1 MENELLK
8 ELLNI
13 GGNAGVMWVA
23 LWFLL
28 KILKQQYDLRITALE
43 GRSDSCE
50 EDRKNLHQQIHAL
63 QNERIALLENLLSG
77 RKPSSVD

>member
-28 KILKQQYDLRITALE
+28 KVLKQQYDLRITALE
-43 GRSDSCE
+43 QRSDACE
-50 EDRKNLHQQIHAL
+50 EDRKNLHQQIHQL
-63 QNERIALLENLLSG
+63 QSERISLLESLV
-77 RKPSSVD
+77 KK